1 MATTVRR
8 RSTAVLAL
16 AMASGVTLAVSIPA
30 GAATSQAPAYYQGVT
45 AANVLGV
52 ALHLP
57 AALPALPNIP
67 KDLAVNLIGVNGNA
81 VHNTL
86 GGTDANASTAVS
98 SLASGSLIDALPSNL
113 GLKKTLTA
121 TLSADPAESVKSS
134 AGPSVN
140 AAPLINVTVGGQ
152 TAKALKLAN
161 SSTSTLTD
169 GKILDLAS
177 LLQIPAA
184 GTTLLNTV
192 QGALSSADVNGKV
205 NSAIQAVQ
213 SALGNVTQNDPTGQT
228 SALASQVNATVTTL
242 QNNVNAFLSDLQNK
256 VAGTAVVK
264 VNLLDASQSI
274 APSANSAVSNAAV
287 HLANLDILDGV
298 LTVKGFESGAT
309 AIANGKPGGA
319 SASFVGH
326 KPIVAVG
333 VSNVLTGTLDET
345 GLTLQGVPALG
356 DQVNS
361 ALKTLQSTLNGLL
374 DTLGVHLAFVPG
386 HVDKVDPNGKF
397 AQATGPEYDIV
408 VTNPVD
414 KTALVEVGLGH
425 GTTASVAAAQATKRV
440 VLNNPQSGPGSLPHT
455 GANLPLIAGGGL
467 ALLIGAGY
475 LRRRVMV

>member
-1 MATTVRR
+1 MATTARR
-8 RSTAVLAL
+8 RGTALLAL
-16 AMASGVTLAVSIPA
+16 AMASGVTLAVSVPA
-30 GAATSQAPAYYQGVT
+30 GAATTAPPAYYQGVT
-45 AANVLGV
+45 SANVLGV

-57 AALPALPNIP
+57 AALPALPGIP
-67 KDLAVNLIGVNGNA
+67 KDLAVNLIGVSGNA

-86 GGTDANASTAVS
+86 AGTDANASTAVS
-98 SLASGSLIDALPSNL
+98 NLASGSLIDALPTNL

-121 TLSADPAESVKSS
+121 TLSSDPAESAKSS
-134 AGPSVN
+134 AAQSIN
-140 AAPLINVTVGGQ
+140 ASPLINVTVGGQ
-152 TAKALKLAN
+152 LAKAQKLDN
-161 SSTSTLTD
+161 TSSSNLTD
-169 GKILDLAS
+169 GKILDLGS

-192 QGALSSADVNGKV
+192 QGAINQADVTGQV
-205 NSAIQAVQ
+205 NAAVQ
-213 SALGNVTQNDPTGQT
+213 QVESALNGVLNNDPTGQT
-228 SALASQVNATVTTL
+228 AALANQVEATVNSL
-242 QNNVNAFLSDLQNK
+242 QDNVNAFLSNLQNK

-264 VNLLDASQSI
+264 VNLLDATQSI
-274 APSANSAVSNAAV
+274 APSGNAAEATSAV

-298 LTVKGFESGAT
+298 LTVSGFESGAT

-356 DQVNS
+356 DTVNS
-361 ALKTLQSTLNGLL
+361 ALKTLQNTLNGLL
-374 DTLGVHLAFVPG
+374 NTLGVHLAFVPG

-397 AQATGPEYDIV
+397 AQATGPEYDIL

-425 GTTASVAAAQATKRV
+425 GTTASVSAAQATKHV
-440 VLNNPQSGPGSLPHT
+440 AMNNPQAGPGKLPHT
-455 GANLPLIAGGGL
+455 GANLPLLAGGGI
-467 ALLIGAGY
+467 AFLLGAGY
-475 LRRRVMV
+475 LRRRVMG